1 MERCFIFFNEGKNVV
16 FTFCEKNGPCVCTTF
31 LHIAVMRERCLMCR
45 LPMPSREGKY
55 VCSTTCRVRKKETF
69 DALEERY
76 QYLKGI
82 ETTLPTQSAYKYLK
96 QEFVTDTRTLLI
108 WVYFQRKLHKKL
120 RERLKKRSLSD
131 IQQG

>member
-1 MERCFIFFNEGKNVV
+1 M
-16 FTFCEKNGPCVCTTF
+16 
-31 LHIAVMRERCLMCR
+31 
-45 LPMPSREGKY
+45 PMPSREGKY
-55 VCSTTCRVRKKETF
+55 VCSVTCRVKKKETF

-76 QYLKGI
+76 HYLKGI

-131 IQQG
+131 I